1 MPHFPLLPR
10 LLAAFLPLALLAGQA
25 QAAYNLRYTNT
36 APGAMTFTGN
46 TIGLDSRSGTNNPP
60 AVGAAGRQSIGA
72 YIAEGDPGSYS
83 GHPVPSSND
92 WTKNRSSAVLRI
104 PAGATVLY
112 AELIW
117 GGSYSYGGQFR
128 TVTERNG
135 NVDFITPLGTNSVPS
150 DTATRSDL
158 GTIGGTGGTC
168 STTSPPC
175 FYVRSANV
183 TSTVQ
188 ALGVGNHT
196 VSVGRIPAT
205 MGSGEN
211 NLNTGGW
218 TLAVAYKDTAMAE
231 HKMNIYVGA
240 EFIASGGTA
249 APAAVTDFCT
259 APAGAQSGRLMAS
272 AMEGDSGI
280 AGDAFRFGA
289 TNPPL
294 AANNL
299 SGTNNLVGNFFAGQI
314 NGDSGARD
322 TSGSFGNLNK
332 TPGSANGPARQG
344 YDITNVPLDSF
355 LLPNQT
361 TAYAQ
366 PITSTDTYMVNALGI
381 QIKVGQP
388 GFPTAVKRVNG
399 IAADL
404 THFPAHQ
411 TRVGDILTF
420 SIKLNNSTGTASA
433 TNMGFTDMLP
443 PGLSFVPGSF
453 TRSNVGVMGADPST
467 PPATDPDLA
476 GAGAVPMPGAN
487 PIAPS
492 TVALPDIPAGQGI
505 VVQFQARVDSVLPAP
520 AKAGYDNTAKWTYQF
535 QPCAGQPIQSAEK
548 TTNPV
553 YVVIPRLVAGKTVAP
568 AGAQDVGSTLTY
580 TVTMNNNGLA
590 PSSGSTMADAI
601 PAGTTYVA
609 GSTTLNGTVVPDVSG
624 AMPYATAAAIN
635 SSGQAAGVIAV
646 GATATVTF
654 QVTINN
660 TATGTI
666 ANSAVADI
674 DGPGGE
680 PPVTTPP
687 TSTTVKPHANI
698 AISKDNGASSVQS
711 GGVTTYT
718 ITVSNAGPDAANNAV
733 VQDPAVTGLSCTAVT
748 CPPAGLT
755 GGATCP
761 ATLTIP
767 ALQGAG
773 LTIPALPSGGSVQ
786 LEVVCSVT
794 ATGV

>member
-1 MPHFPLLPR
+1 
-10 LLAAFLPLALLAGQA
+10 
-25 QAAYNLRYTNT
+25 
-36 APGAMTFTGN
+36 
-46 TIGLDSRSGTNNPP
+46 
-60 AVGAAGRQSIGA
+60 
-72 YIAEGDPGSYS
+72 
-83 GHPVPSSND
+83 
-92 WTKNRSSAVLRI
+92 
-104 PAGATVLY
+104 
-112 AELIW
+112 
-117 GGSYSYGGQFR
+117 
-128 TVTERNG
+128 
-135 NVDFITPLGTNSVPS
+135 
-150 DTATRSDL
+150 
-158 GTIGGTGGTC
+158 
-168 STTSPPC
+168 
-175 FYVRSANV
+175 
-183 TSTVQ
+183 
-188 ALGVGNHT
+188 
-196 VSVGRIPAT
+196 
-205 MGSGEN
+205 
-211 NLNTGGW
+211 
-218 TLAVAYKDTAMAE
+218 
-231 HKMNIYVGA
+231 
-240 EFIASGGTA
+240 
-249 APAAVTDFCT
+249 
-259 APAGAQSGRLMAS
+259 
-272 AMEGDSGI
+272 
-280 AGDAFRFGA
+280 
-289 TNPPL
+289 
-294 AANNL
+294 
-299 SGTNNLVGNFFAGQI
+299 
-314 NGDSGARD
+314 
-322 TSGSFGNLNK
+322 
-332 TPGSANGPARQG
+332 
-344 YDITNVPLDSF
+344 
-355 LLPNQT
+355 
-361 TAYAQ
+361 
-366 PITSTDTYMVNALGI
+366 
-381 QIKVGQP
+381 
-388 GFPTAVKRVNG
+388 
-399 IAADL
+399 
-404 THFPAHQ
+404 
-411 TRVGDILTF
+411 
-420 SIKLNNSTGTASA
+420 
-433 TNMGFTDMLP
+433 
-443 PGLSFVPGSF
+443 
-453 TRSNVGVMGADPST
+453 
-467 PPATDPDLA
+467 
-476 GAGAVPMPGAN
+476 MPGAN

-773 LTIPALPSGGSVQ
+773 LTIPTLPSGGSVQ

>member
-25 QAAYNLRYTNT
+25 QAAYNLRYTTT

-46 TIGLDSRSGTNNPP
+46 AIGLDSVSNSNNPP
-60 AVGAAGRQSIGA
+60 TTGAGRQSIGA

-117 GGSYSYGGQFR
+117 GGSYSYGTQFR
-128 TVTERNG
+128 TVADRNG

-259 APAGAQSGRLMAS
+259 APAGAQSGRLTAS

-453 TRSNVGVMGADPST
+453 SRSNVGVMGADPST

-590 PSSGSTMADAI
+590 PSSGSTLADAI

-609 GSTTLNGTVVPDVSG
+609 GSTTLNGTAVPDVSG

-773 LTIPALPSGGSVQ
+773 LTIPTLPSGGSVQ

>member
-1 MPHFPLLPR
+1 MKLPPLKKLLLPI
-10 LLAAFLPLALLAGQA
+10 LLPLALLATQA
-25 QAAYNLRYTNT
+25 QAAYISRYEVTT
-36 APGAMTFTGN
+36 AGALTFTGN
-46 TIGLDSRSGTNNPP
+46 TIGLNKASGNNNP
-60 AVGAAGRQSIGA
+60 GTTGSIGA
-72 YIAEGDPGSYS
+72 YIAEGQAGSYS
-83 GHPVPSSND
+83 THPAPTTDN
-92 WTKNRSSAVLRI
+92 WTLNRSNAILTI
-104 PAGATVLY
+104 PAGSTVLY
-112 AELIW
+112 AELVW
-117 GGSYSYGGQFR
+117 GGSYAYGGQVR
-128 TVTERNG
+128 TLAERNG
-135 NVDFITPLGTNSVPS
+135 AVSFNTPLGTNGIPP
-150 DTATRSDL
+150 DA
-158 GTIGGTGGTC
+158 
-168 STTSPPC
+168 TTSVDFGASSATACTTEPC
-175 FYVRSANV
+175 RYIRSANV
-183 TSTVQ
+183 TSLVQ
-188 ALGVGNHT
+188 ALGAGAHT
-196 VSVGRIPAT
+196 VSLGRIPAT
-205 MGSGEN
+205 IGASEN
-211 NLNTGGW
+211 NNNTGGW
-218 TLAVAYKDTAMAE
+218 TLAVAYRNTALPE
-231 HKMNIYVGA
+231 RKMNIYVGSENVQGSNGA
-240 EFIASGGTA
+240 IATVSN
-249 APAAVTDFCT
+249 FCT
-259 APAGAQSGRLMAS
+259 APFGAQSGRLLVS
-272 AMEGDSGI
+272 ALEGD
-280 AGDAFRFGA
+280 ARFTGDSFKFG
-289 TNPPL
+289 TTTPPS
-294 AANNL
+294 NDL
-299 SGTNNLVGNFFAGQI
+299 SGPRNPANNFFAGQI
-314 NGDSGARD
+314 TGDDGNLA
-322 TSGSFGNLNK
+322 TGGSFGSFNQ
-332 TPGSANGPARQG
+332 TPGAQGQGRQG
-344 YDITNVPLDSF
+344 YDIANVDISAF
-355 LLPNQT
+355 LGANQT

-366 PITSTDTYMVNALGI
+366 GTSSQDVYTVNALGI
-381 QIKVGQP
+381 QIQVGQP

-420 SIKLNNSTGTASA
+420 SVKLNNSTGTASA
-433 TNMGFTDMLP
+433 ANLAFTDFLP
-443 PGLSFVPGSF
+443 PGLSFVAGSF
-453 TRSNVGVMGADPST
+453 SRSNVAAMGADPST

-487 PIAPS
+487 PISPA

-535 QPCAGQPIQSAEK
+535 QPCAGQPIQNAEK

-590 PSSGSTMADAI
+590 PSSGSTLADAI
-601 PAGTTYVA
+601 PAGTTYVL
-609 GSTTLNGTVVPDVSG
+609 GSTKVNGTAVPDVSG
-624 AMPYATAAAIN
+624 AMPYATTAAIN
-635 SSGQAAGVIAV
+635 SAGQAAGVIAT
-646 GATATVTF
+646 GATATLEF
-654 QVTINN
+654 QVKIDSN
-660 TATGTI
+660 ATGSI

-748 CPPAGLT
+748 CPSAGLT